1 MTMSRGA
8 IEVQKR
14 LKDGTISVTQPG
26 EMFLDL
32 ADAISASMGGT
43 SGILFE
49 LALRK
54 TAAVVLESQ
63 SEGQKVVD
71 ATALKQAFV
80 AGVDIIKY
88 CGGAEEGYR
97 TMIDAL
103 LPASRTAAVEGGGG
117 IADIAKSARD
127 GAEATRS
134 MVAKAG
140 RANYVPFQ
148 KMEGVPDPGAVAVAI
163 ILERIAESWR

>member
-1 MTMSRGA
+1 MSRGA
-8 IEVQKR
+8 AEIQSR
-14 LKDGTISVTQPG
+14 LTNGKINIDQPS
-26 EMFLDL
+26 ECLLDL
-32 ADAISASMGGT
+32 ADAISVSMGGT

-54 TAAVVLESQ
+54 MGAVVLERQ
-63 SEGQKVVD
+63 SEGKKAVD
-71 ATALKQAFV
+71 ASILTEAFV
-80 AGVDIIKY
+80 AGVEIIKY

-103 LPASRTAAVEGGGG
+103 LPASRAALGGGG
-117 IADIAKSARD
+117 IAAIAKAARE

-140 RANYVPFQ
+140 RANYVPFD
-148 KMEGVPDPGAVAVAI
+148 KMEGVPDPGAVAVAV
-163 ILERIAESWR
+163 ILESIAEVWG